1 MPSGSNFMS
10 EANKVGTHG
19 SCVRGSKSQCI
30 NNKFGHFDISFAT
43 RHNQCWALRQAQ

>member
-19 SCVRGSKSQCI
+19 RASVVKNRNAS
-30 NNKFGHFDISFAT
+30 T
-43 RHNQCWALRQAQ
+43 NQRFND

>member
-19 SCVRGSKSQCI
+19 SRVRGAKY
-30 NNKFGHFDISFAT
+30 KGEFVE
-43 RHNQCWALRQAQ
+43 